1 MTQPI
6 VMRPGW
12 HHLLFLHWRVRPE
25 TLRPLIPSQLEI
37 DTFDGWAYVGLVP
50 FAMSR
55 VRPNW
60 LPTPL
65 SRFSDRFSETNVR
78 TYVRPRDVGAG
89 GEQPGVWFWSLDA
102 ANLPAVLA
110 ARVWFNLPYFWAQ
123 MKLEYQSDT
132 IHYSSRRLWPG
143 PREAGCKVLCRPC
156 GQAEAAQQG
165 TLEHFLVERYRLYSQ
180 KGSHIFC
187 GRVQHAPYSLQRAQV
202 LSLDENL
209 LQAAGI
215 VRPDQ
220 EPLAHYALGVDVEI
234 FPLQAVL

>member
-78 TYVRPRDVGAG
+78 TYVRLRDVGAG

-123 MKLEYQSDT
+123 MKLEHQSDT
-132 IHYSSRRLWPG
+132 IHYSSRRLWPA

-202 LSLDENL
+202 LSLNENL